1 MARLLGDLVAYRA
14 TGTCHMELLANKKD
28 WKATH
33 LFSEKAQPDASP
45 NPSVPAIPNTVN
57 VSEESATP
65 NTVPAPSI
73 PLDNNA
79 QPKSPT
85 YTEPPSTSD
94 DPQDEFLTQ
103 YVPLP
108 QNQPSSQAM
117 PEPHPTPPT
126 QHPFYQSICHRNL

>member
-1 MARLLGDLVAYRA
+1 
-14 TGTCHMELLANKKD
+14 E
-28 WKATH
+28 TH
-33 LFSEKAQPDASP
+33 GIEKAQPDASP
-45 NPSVPAIPNTVN
+45 NQSVPAAPNTVN

-94 DPQDEFLTQ
+94 DPKDEFLTQ
-103 YVPLP
+103 Y
-108 QNQPSSQAM
+108 
-117 PEPHPTPPT
+117 
-126 QHPFYQSICHRNL
+126 